1 MFDIQDELDSHLDW
15 IENQMSSNIKSLI
28 LDARFDLHNGPFG
41 TSDDYPGFETACEI
55 LSQWAEENIEP
66 ATYEVHWDEENGS
79 EYEVIEGSEEY
90 IRREIFGKELMNYV

>member
-1 MFDIQDELDSHLDW
+1 MYDLQEEVESHLDW
-15 IENQMSSNIKSLI
+15 IKIKMPSHIKALI
-28 LDARFDLHNGPFG
+28 LDARFDMFNGPFG

-66 ATYEVHWDEENGS
+66 TTYESHWDEVNGS

-90 IRREIFGKELMNYV
+90 IRREIFGKELNRYV